1 MKMKIVFQLS
11 GLVIICLFFSFNVSA
26 QSRWSF
32 VFSTDTT
39 DWYIDKGTIKKN
51 PTGTVQA
58 WEKAVYQDNSYS
70 LGLNEWKCSEKMKRL
85 IQFSSYTPFGESVS
99 RSLIPLPWRYIV
111 PDSIEEKAFGIVC
124 KNSNKTPRNN
134 EKSGSNLS
142 FAKIIVKKS
151 KLMSESTSNSEI
163 VREVTLGE
171 KLVLVSEEPV
181 GIWYQVLD
189 SKTNSQ
195 VWLNG
200 NHIKIIKVKKS
211 VKKAKKGKK

>member
-1 MKMKIVFQLS
+1 MKMKIIFQLS
-11 GLVIICLFFSFNVSA
+11 GLVIICLFFSVNVSA
-26 QSRWSF
+26 QSRWSL
-32 VFSTDTT
+32 VFSRDTS
-39 DWYIDKGTIKKN
+39 DWYMDKSTIKKN

-58 WEKAVYQDNSYS
+58 WEKVVYQDNSYI

-85 IQFSSYTPFGESVS
+85 LQSGSYTSFGEPLS
-99 RSLIPLPWRYIV
+99 RSLIPFPWRYIV
-111 PDSIEEKAFGIVC
+111 PDSIEEEMYNIVC

-134 EKSGSNLS
+134 EKAGSNLS
-142 FAKIIVKKS
+142 FAKITAKKS
-151 KLMSESTSNSEI
+151 KLMSESNSNSEI
-163 VREVTLGE
+163 IREVTLGE

-200 NHIKIIKVKKS
+200 NHFKIIKVKKS

>member
-1 MKMKIVFQLS
+1 MKMKIIFQLS
-11 GLVIICLFFSFNVSA
+11 GLVIICLFFSLNVSA
-26 QSRWSF
+26 QSRWSL
-32 VFSTDTT
+32 VFSRDTS
-39 DWYIDKGTIKKN
+39 DWYIDKSTIKKK
-51 PTGTVQA
+51 PTGIVQA
-58 WEKAVYQDNSYS
+58 WEKVVYQDNSYG

-85 IQFSSYTPFGESVS
+85 IQFSSYNQFGEPLS
-99 RSLIPLPWRYIV
+99 RSLTPLPWRNIV
-111 PDSIEEKAFGIVC
+111 PDSIEEKAFNIVC

-134 EKSGSNLS
+134 EKAGSNLS
-142 FAKIIVKKS
+142 FAKIIVNKS
-151 KLMSESTSNSEI
+151 KLMSESNSNSEI
-163 VREVTLGE
+163 IREVTLGE

-200 NHIKIIKVKKS
+200 NHFKIIKVKKS